1 MCSNPIIT
9 LDDDT
14 PIDAIKVED
23 YPMGDNNSFDNSDV
37 VEEVTPIAKNANRR
51 THVILNKSMEKPKS
65 FLSNNTSQRFISL
78 LPIFCVVGMVG
89 SPLSKSRNMLLHV
102 VMDTTLMSIL

>member
-1 MCSNPIIT
+1 MCSDPIIT

-23 YPMGDNNSFDNSDV
+23 YPMGDNNSFDNSD
-37 VEEVTPIAKNANRR
+37 EVTPITKNANRR
-51 THVILNKSMEKPKS
+51 THVILNKPTEKPKS

-78 LPIFCVVGMVG
+78 L
-89 SPLSKSRNMLLHV
+89 
-102 VMDTTLMSIL
+102 